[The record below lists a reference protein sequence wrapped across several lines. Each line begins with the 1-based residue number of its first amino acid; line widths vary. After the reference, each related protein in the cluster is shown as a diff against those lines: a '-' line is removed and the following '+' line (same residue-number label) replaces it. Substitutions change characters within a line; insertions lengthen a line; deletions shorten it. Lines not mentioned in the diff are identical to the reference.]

1 MSATTPPAARSEG
14 VQYAAGE
21 KLKEITYSSRKN
33 EVAGPKW
40 KQHSVLDVSTSKSKV
55 RYYKEQY
62 YIQTW
67 NVRSRN
73 QGKLDVIKWE
83 IQD

>member
-40 KQHSVLDVSTSKSKV
+40 KQHSVLDVSTSKRV
-55 RYYKEQY
+55 RVQRWDK
-62 YIQTW
+62 QTISGTTHGFC
-67 NVRSRN
+67 REYLPTR
-73 QGKLDVIKWE
+73 
-83 IQD
+83 